1 MIKILIIDD
10 HQLLREG
17 VKKILREETDFIVA
31 GEASNGPEALNFIMK
46 NEVDVII
53 LDITLPGQNGIE
65 LIKSIKKIT
74 QKPKILIFSMHPEDR
89 FAVRALKS
97 GAFGYLTKESA
108 SEELVNAIRKIYSGH
123 KYISMNLA
131 EQLAQEID
139 DEYKPIHN
147 YLSDREFEVFRLIAS
162 GKKVSYIADK
172 LSLSVPTVNTY
183 RARILEKMRMK
194 SNVELTH
201 YALKNDLLD

>member
-1 MIKILIIDD
+1 MVKILIIDD
-10 HQLLREG
+10 HELLREG
-17 VKKILREETDFIVA
+17 VKKILRDETDFIVA
-31 GEASNGPEALNFIMK
+31 GEASNGADALNFIMH

-65 LIKSIKKIT
+65 LIKSIRKIS

-108 SEELVNAIRKIYSGH
+108 SEELVNAIRKINSGH

-131 EQLAQEID
+131 EQLAQELH
-139 DEYKPIHN
+139 DEYKPVHN

-172 LSLSVPTVNTY
+172 LSLSIPTVNTY